1 MRNGSHCHTMTGN
14 AGCVIAMPIPIIAVA
29 AKKIVVVDA
38 SPRNAPPMAVISKP
52 TSIAR
57 SAPSHPISAEPGRAP
72 NASRIMGMPESA
84 PISVPDMLR
93 SVRMN
98 GMTGGI
104 ARMGIR
110 IATPASHS
118 IDRIIISRLDVTK
131 TTFV

>member
-14 AGCVIAMPIPIIAVA
+14 AGCVIAMPIPITAVV

-38 SPRNAPPMAVISKP
+38 TPRNAPPMAAINKP
-52 TSIAR
+52 TSIVR

-72 NASRIMGMPESA
+72 NASRIMGMPEST
-84 PISVPDMLR
+84 PTSVPDMLR

-118 IDRIIISRLDVTK
+118 IDRIIIRRLDVTEI
-131 TTFV
+131 TFV

>member
-1 MRNGSHCHTMTGN
+1 
-14 AGCVIAMPIPIIAVA
+14 
-29 AKKIVVVDA
+29 
-38 SPRNAPPMAVISKP
+38 
-52 TSIAR
+52 
-57 SAPSHPISAEPGRAP
+57 
-72 NASRIMGMPESA
+72 
-84 PISVPDMLR
+84 MLR

-110 IATPASHS
+110 IATPASYS